1 MRSNNLNNRFS
12 SQISGFR
19 TAGLFLFVLL
29 LSYGSSFGDTRRHP
43 KDSSRMNRQ
52 EIPNLSPEQKTKIKA
67 IRIQSQKEILPL
79 KGQLGEK
86 KAKLQTL
93 EMAEKPDMAAI
104 NGLIDEMHALEG
116 KISKL
121 RAAQKQ
127 EIRKLLTTDQ
137 RVVFDTKFF
146 NRGKIKRNKQ
156 GTPRHELEK

>member
-1 MRSNNLNNRFS
+1 MRSNNLNNRFLS
-12 SQISGFR
+12 GNSGFR
-19 TAGLFLFVLL
+19 TASLFLFVLL
-29 LSYGSSFGDTRRHP
+29 LSCGSTFGDARRHP
-43 KDSSRMNRQ
+43 KDSSRMNRH

-86 KAKLQTL
+86 KAKLQTM
-93 EMAEKPDMAAI
+93 EIAEKPDMAMI
-104 NGLIDEMHALEG
+104 NILIDEVHALEG

-137 RVVFDTKFF
+137 RVVFDTKHLK
-146 NRGKIKRNKQ
+146 REKSKRNK
-156 GTPRHELEK
+156 GRGE